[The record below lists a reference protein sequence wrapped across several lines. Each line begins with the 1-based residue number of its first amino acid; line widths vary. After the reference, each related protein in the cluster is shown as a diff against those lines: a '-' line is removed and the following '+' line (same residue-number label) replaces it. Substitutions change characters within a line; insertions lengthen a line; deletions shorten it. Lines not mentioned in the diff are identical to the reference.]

1 MQIRS
6 PVSETA
12 CVECPLGTLPD
23 AARVR
28 CAPVPELYL
37 RPSAPAAIGAMAFS
51 SLGVL
56 LTT

>member
-1 MQIRS
+1 M
-6 PVSETA
+6 SETA

-37 RPSAPAAIGAMAFS
+37 RPDAPAAIGAMAFS